1 MISMVKPLLSM
12 KEAISISMLL
22 MWSSVGFQTAR
33 RPPSILRS
41 FLMEVLNGF
50 FLGER
55 EESLIQ
61 QSGVNREKEAMVAG
75 KLLSD
80 IHYSCC

>member
-1 MISMVKPLLSM
+1 
-12 KEAISISMLL
+12 
-22 MWSSVGFQTAR
+22 
-33 RPPSILRS
+33 
-41 FLMEVLNGF
+41 MEVLNGF

-61 QSGVNREKEAMVAG
+61 QSGVNREKAAIVAG

-80 IHYSCC
+80 IHYSGLSLDECC